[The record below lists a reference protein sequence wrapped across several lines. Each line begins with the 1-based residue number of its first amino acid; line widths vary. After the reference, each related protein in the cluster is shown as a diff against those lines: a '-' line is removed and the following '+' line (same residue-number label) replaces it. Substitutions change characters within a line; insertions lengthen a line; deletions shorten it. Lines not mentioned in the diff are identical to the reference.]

1 MGRKVDGLK
10 KALKNITAKDVV
22 GETIGEVYDNF
33 NLQYENIV
41 LTVTVKDELD
51 EAIASP
57 TITLKTGGTQDSGDA
72 VTAETDGTY
81 IVKYGKYNIAVAK
94 TGYVT
99 KKVILDL
106 GLSEAKAK
114 EATYT
119 VVLVAV

>member
-1 MGRKVDGLK
+1 MGRKVEGLK
-10 KALKNITAKDVV
+10 AALKNLSSKDVP
-22 GETIGEVYDNF
+22 GESVGEVYENF
-33 NLQYENIV
+33 NCQYDDIT
-41 LTVTVKDELD
+41 LTVVVKDAD
-51 EAIASP
+51 DKAIASP

-119 VVLVAV
+119 VVVTGS